1 MTLRH
6 QRTSKFIPWVADKN
20 LKERSHGIKDE
31 VTSDDKM
38 TSQKH

>member
-20 LKERSHGIKDE
+20 LKRSHGIKDE